1 MKLSISIT
9 TKAGQKPNLI
19 TFEPRNLVLGLTNQF
34 CCREPKFVK
43 HRLNKQSCNV
53 KSFLCLI
60 FLPLW
65 MKQPKVRFTFRNS
78 KRRIFYVRLKVK
90 VLPVRGNEYP
100 IRFLR
105 FLFFIFKVHLYIFV
119 FLHVWNRKT
128 LPREPKF
135 HRPTWDPPNRILW
148 PSAKHTLW
156 LKVGWFYLTA
166 LKGLR
171 DVTQWFRN
179 EIFIEERKG
188 FFISIPHVNDYH
200 TGKRIHLVPIE
211 NSIFFTQKSYI
222 QTVFP
227 STLLKKESEILD
239 I

>member
-1 MKLSISIT
+1 M
-9 TKAGQKPNLI
+9 
-19 TFEPRNLVLGLTNQF
+19 
-34 CCREPKFVK
+34 
-43 HRLNKQSCNV
+43 
-53 KSFLCLI
+53 
-60 FLPLW
+60 
-65 MKQPKVRFTFRNS
+65 
-78 KRRIFYVRLKVK
+78 K

-100 IRFLR
+100 IG
-105 FLFFIFKVHLYIFV
+105 FFTIFVFHFKVHLYIFL

-135 HRPTWDPPNRILW
+135 HRPSWDPPNRILW

-179 EIFIEERKG
+179 EIFIEGRKG

-200 TGKRIHLVPIE
+200 TGKKIHLVPIE
-211 NSIFFTQKSYI
+211 NSTFFTQKNHI
-222 QTVFP
+222 QTFVSFNFAE
-227 STLLKKESEILD
+227 KESGLGTVWF
-239 I
+239 